1 MINYKFSK
9 KNDKLFYEELTSKVN
24 AYFFDNGL
32 TTYANFYV
40 IFKIIIIYTLYLL
53 FYLLIIFGSLQLKI
67 FCFIWILLGLIHV
80 AVGFNIMHDA
90 LHGSLF
96 KNKRINN
103 IVGSIASFLI
113 GQYPQIWE
121 VQHNNLHH
129 IYPNIETID
138 GDIDKP
144 PFRFSPNQKLLW
156 YHKYQHIY
164 ATFLYLFTNISIITD
179 KDFVQLSKFRKMN
192 LIKSN
197 HVYLSTLIKII
208 LFKVFY
214 LLAYLWLPYK
224 ATGYHFGLILSM
236 FILMN
241 LISGIVFTIIIM
253 PNHITHNSKYS
264 NQKNRDIKN
273 NWFVHQLLNTT
284 NYSINNKI
292 FNFFTGS
299 INLHIEHHLFPNIC
313 HIHYSKIAPII
324 KLTCEKYSMPYYYEK
339 TWFIAIIKHYQM
351 LYYLGNPQVELEQP
365 DICME

>member
-113 GQYPQIWE
+113 GQYPKIWE

-324 KLTCEKYSMPYYYEK
+324 KLTCEKYSMPYHYEK

>member
-67 FCFIWILLGLIHV
+67 FCFIWILLGLTHF

-96 KNKRINN
+96 KNKQINN

-121 VQHNNLHH
+121 IQHNNLHH

-144 PFRFSPNQKLLW
+144 PFRFSPNQKLHW

-179 KDFVQLSKFRKMN
+179 KDFVQLSKFRKMY
-192 LIKSN
+192 LIKSDQ
-197 HVYLSTLIKII
+197 VYLITLLKII

-224 ATGYHFGLILSM
+224 STGYHFGLILSM

-241 LISGIVFTIIIM
+241 LISGILFIMIIM

-284 NYSINNKI
+284 NYSINNKL
-292 FNFFTGS
+292 FNFFIGS

-313 HIHYSKIAPII
+313 HIHYPQIAPII
-324 KLTCEKYSMPYYYEK
+324 KRTCDRYNVPYYHEK
-339 TWFIAIIKHYQM
+339 TWFSAIKKHYQM
-351 LYYLGNPQVELEQP
+351 LYYLGNTPEELDQP
-365 DICME
+365 EICMK

>member
-24 AYFFDNGL
+24 TYFFDNGL

-103 IVGSIASFLI
+103 IVGSIVSFLI

-284 NYSINNKI
+284 NYSINNKL

-324 KLTCEKYSMPYYYEK
+324 S
-339 TWFIAIIKHYQM
+339 
-351 LYYLGNPQVELEQP
+351 
-365 DICME
+365 

>member
-9 KNDKLFYEELTSKVN
+9 KNDKLFYEELTLKVN
-24 AYFFDNGL
+24 AYFFENGM

-40 IFKIIIIYTLYLL
+40 ILKIIIISTLYFL
-53 FYLLIIFGSLQLKI
+53 FYFLIIYGSLQLII
-67 FCFIWILLGLIHV
+67 FCFIWILLGLTHV

-96 KNKRINN
+96 KNIRINN
-103 IVGSIASFLI
+103 IVGSIVSCLI

-121 VQHNNLHH
+121 VQHNYLHH
-129 IYPNIETID
+129 IYPNVETID
-138 GDIDKP
+138 GDIHKP
-144 PFRFSPNQKLLW
+144 PFRFSPYQKLYW

-197 HVYLSTLIKII
+197 RVYLFTLIKII

-214 LLAYLWLPYK
+214 LSAYLWLPYK
-224 ATGYHFGLILSM
+224 TTGYHFGLILSM

-241 LISGIVFTIIIM
+241 MVSGIVFIIIIM
-253 PNHITHNSKYS
+253 PNHINHNSKYS
-264 NQKNRDIKN
+264 NQMNRDIKI

-284 NYSINNKI
+284 NYSVNNKL
-292 FNFFTGS
+292 FNLFTGS

-324 KLTCEKYSMPYYYEK
+324 KLTCEKYNVPYYYER
-339 TWFIAIIKHYQM
+339 TWFSAIKKHYQM
-351 LYYLGNPQVELEQP
+351 LKYLGSPPVEIEWP
-365 DICME
+365 VNSME

>member
-24 AYFFDNGL
+24 AYFFDNSL

-192 LIKSN
+192 LIKSC
-197 HVYLSTLIKII
+197 
-208 LFKVFY
+208 VFIY
-214 LLAYLWLPYK
+214 INKNY
-224 ATGYHFGLILSM
+224 
-236 FILMN
+236 FI
-241 LISGIVFTIIIM
+241 
-253 PNHITHNSKYS
+253 
-264 NQKNRDIKN
+264 
-273 NWFVHQLLNTT
+273 
-284 NYSINNKI
+284 
-292 FNFFTGS
+292 
-299 INLHIEHHLFPNIC
+299 
-313 HIHYSKIAPII
+313 
-324 KLTCEKYSMPYYYEK
+324 
-339 TWFIAIIKHYQM
+339 
-351 LYYLGNPQVELEQP
+351 
-365 DICME
+365 